1 MSTSTLVPTRSSDA
15 MTEDRPQDGDDSD
28 LNPPFTG
35 TGLPAEIAQLRE
47 MRTAEQKASRQRWEP
62 RINAHIHAHRL
73 ALDFLAETHQWVADT
88 YDFDLVGDTRPAAMW
103 QMSGRCVGIGRLI
116 LDSLQLGYTA
126 EVLHLG
132 RAVHETNRLLATFH
146 MEGEDAILCRW
157 LQGEY
162 VRPAEA
168 REAEER
174 FDKLLAETLHE
185 KGIEGDPVKT
195 REGLSRVM
203 YGRLSE
209 AAHHRRRWTEDAVF
223 PDERIMLVGR
233 TENWT
238 RRAATTGTLV
248 SVVEEIVIS
257 VGDALSQF
265 IPNRGWHRERVKPF
279 IETFAALR
287 ATQPLV

>member
-1 MSTSTLVPTRSSDA
+1 MACNSPTN
-15 MTEDRPQDGDDSD
+15 GDNSD
-28 LNPPFTG
+28 LNPPLNA
-35 TGLPAEIAQLRE
+35 TGLPEAITRLRE
-47 MRTAEQKASRQRWEP
+47 TRATEYEASREWWEP
-62 RINAHIHAHRL
+62 RIDAHIHAHRI
-73 ALDFLAETHQWVADT
+73 ALDFLADTHQWVADT

-103 QMSGRCVGIGRLI
+103 QMAGRCLGIGRLI

-146 MEGEDAILCRW
+146 MEGEDAILHRW
-157 LQGEY
+157 LGGEY

-174 FDKLLAETLHE
+174 FDKLLAEAMRE
-185 KGIEGDPVKT
+185 KGIEGNPVEA
-195 REGLSRVM
+195 RDGLSRVM

-209 AAHHRRRWTEDAVF
+209 AAHHRRQWTEDVVF

-248 SVVEEIVIS
+248 AVVEETVIS
-257 VGDALSQF
+257 VGSALSEF
-265 IPNRGWHRERVKPF
+265 MSSRSWYEERVKPF
-279 IETFAALR
+279 IETFTALR
-287 ATQPLV
+287 GVQPLV